1 MKPDRPVFESR
12 LGLLLAVWLGG
23 NRTTLSLSLPISR
36 MAVVMATSQ
45 NRAAN
50 HEESR
55 IGRVQCRARPAVN
68 AHHPAELP
76 ASLVLEMRDAQ
87 LLARRPAKD
96 AESQENQLTSVQAW

>member
-1 MKPDRPVFESR
+1 MKPDRPVIESR

-55 IGRVQCRARPAVN
+55 IGRVQCHAGPAVN
-68 AHHPAELP
+68 SHHPAELP

-87 LLARRPAKD
+87 LLARLPAKD
-96 AESQENQLTSVQAW
+96 AESQDNQLTSVQAW